1 MQRTKRSYL
10 NYFISCI
17 LIAAITITGI
27 SVPESRVKA
36 DTTNPIDTG
45 RGYEYSNG
53 KAIGKYLRFEKD
65 NIFVSENN
73 KTNDTNTLKII
84 ADEYNLTINDDFVRS
99 RVYGGE
105 EHEKASESLRYPEGY
120 LWLELDIY
128 VPDSNAYKGYRAE
141 QFYALTNKNFVIMDY
156 GKLIY
161 TGYIFEGVNTGT
173 YLTPYGSNQRFDY
186 WGYDE
191 AGCDITGYRK
201 DGYDAY
207 GYDKDGYN
215 KSGYDKDGYN
225 KEGYNL
231 QGYNRDGYDKDG
243 YNSLGYD
250 KDGYDKDGYNAYGY
264 DREGYDRNGYKDG
277 YDRDGYDSSGY
288 NRNGYNRDGYDK
300 YGYNKDGYDRHGY
313 DKDGRDSEGYDRNG
327 YGRDG
332 YNKEGYDKDGY
343 DKDGRTPNGY
353 DRDGYDKEGYDR
365 DGRDE
370 FGRDREGYDSSGYGR
385 DGYNKDGYD
394 WLGYDKNGNYNS
406 QRDIYK
412 DYYGQDGYNGYGYDK
427 DGYNRLGINKDGYN
441 KKGEKAKS
449 KVDTGEGFEYNITG
463 GGCGIKIKS
472 NLDEDEFGEIVSREY
487 NITYNKNDSKSLN
500 SAYTSVFKSFRYPE
514 GYTYKY
520 LKIDNTY
527 IYCLTNSSGKVYDYG
542 KIDVSDQSDISSVA
556 ANLPS
561 TPLGGK
567 KSYDYYGCSRDGYNK
582 NGLDYQG
589 FGRDGYNKKNR
600 NKNGY
605 DKKGYLY
612 TEEKTSS
619 ERAVPTDFTTIT
631 ESYKKKLRSEWE
643 DGYFY
648 DENGVYN
655 YDKIDD
661 FDYLKWYDDGR
672 LAGATERYY
681 DDGETVIDIGEME
694 FYKWGN
700 GIFNFNLPNKD
711 KIRKSYSGYT
721 DMLSIEK
728 QKVGYIKDK
737 KTELKEENC
746 IKSYTLYITPAKS
759 CRLYTGKYIKEKN
772 VKKFK
777 FLNKGKSYKIT
788 GSYKDVIVLAND
800 TGELERKFSYKLVPS
815 TKNVSNLKMSA
826 YKGKMI
832 SADKTSIK
840 VKAKSSVNDDIYLAN
855 INAEDIKVTSSNK
868 AIVKVSKKNKAGNI
882 YCTLKLTGGS
892 KKGKATVTI
901 KDKNS
906 GKKQKITVTN
916 SK

>member
-1 MQRTKRSYL
+1 MKKTKRRYL
-10 NYFISCI
+10 EYFISCI

-53 KAIGKYLRFEKD
+53 KAIGKYLRIE
-65 NIFVSENN
+65 EYN
-73 KTNDTNTLKII
+73 KTNDTDTLKII
-84 ADEYNLTINDDFVRS
+84 ADEYNLTINDNFRHSSVR
-99 RVYGGE
+99 GGQE
-105 EHEKASESLRYPEGY
+105 LGESLRYPEGY
-120 LWLELDIY
+120 LWLMLSIG
-128 VPDSNAYKGYRAE
+128 VPDSDSNTGYGGVT
-141 QFYALTNKNFVIMDY
+141 FYVLTDKNFVIMDY
-156 GKLIY
+156 GSSDKARD
-161 TGYIFEGVNTGT
+161 
-173 YLTPYGSNQRFDY
+173 TPYGSTQRFDY
-186 WGYDE
+186 WGYDID
-191 AGCDITGYRK
+191 GYDITGYNRN
-201 DGYDAY
+201 

-215 KSGYDKDGYN
+215 KEGYDSLGYNREGYNKDGYNKYGYDKDGYDSFGYDKEGYDRNGYNKYGYDRDGYNKDGYDKDRRDRDGYNKEGYDRDGYNRDGYDSSGYNREGYNKDGYGRNGYNKEGYNKDGYGRDGYNKEGYNRNGYNKDGYDKDGYDWIGYDKDGYN
-225 KEGYNL
+225 KEGYN
-231 QGYNRDGYDKDG
+231 
-243 YNSLGYD
+243 
-250 KDGYDKDGYNAYGY
+250 KDGYDKDGYK
-264 DREGYDRNGYKDG
+264 RNGYDKDG
-277 YDRDGYDSSGY
+277 YDRDGYD
-288 NRNGYNRDGYDK
+288 RD
-300 YGYNKDGYDRHGY
+300 
-313 DKDGRDSEGYDRNG
+313 
-327 YGRDG
+327 
-332 YNKEGYDKDGY
+332 
-343 DKDGRTPNGY
+343 
-353 DRDGYDKEGYDR
+353 
-365 DGRDE
+365 
-370 FGRDREGYDSSGYGR
+370 
-385 DGYNKDGYD
+385 
-394 WLGYDKNGNYNS
+394 GYDKNGNYN
-406 QRDIYK
+406 QYDKTK
-412 DYYGQDGYNGYGYDK
+412 DDYGKDGYNGYGYDK

-463 GGCGIKIKS
+463 GGCGI
-472 NLDEDEFGEIVSREY
+472 NVNNATGEFCEIVSREY

-500 SAYTSVFKSFRYPE
+500 DIYTSEMFKSIRYPE
-514 GYTYKY
+514 GYKYKY

-567 KSYDYYGCSRDGYNK
+567 EAYDYYGCSKDGYNK

>member
-1 MQRTKRSYL
+1 MKKTKRRYL
-10 NYFISCI
+10 EYFISCI

-53 KAIGKYLRFEKD
+53 KAIGKYFRIQEWSLTT
-65 NIFVSENN
+65 I
-73 KTNDTNTLKII
+73 DTDTLKII
-84 ADEYNLTINDDFVRS
+84 ADEYNLKTTVDLEYS
-99 RVYGGE
+99 SVYGGYE
-105 EHEKASESLRYPEGY
+105 YSSLDKGNTRESLRYPEGY
-120 LWLELDIY
+120 LWNEVYIKTGDSDIY
-128 VPDSNAYKGYRAE
+128 NDDNDFIGYNGSQR
-141 QFYALTNKNFVIMDY
+141 FYVITNKNYVVMDY
-156 GKLIY
+156 GRIITTRY
-161 TGYIFEGVNTGT
+161 SGFSY
-173 YLTPYGSNQRFDY
+173 YTPYGSSQTFNY
-186 WGYDE
+186 WGYDKN
-191 AGCDITGYRK
+191 GYDVTGYGE
-201 DGYDAY
+201 DGYDRDGY
-207 GYDKDGYN
+207 DRDGYDRDGYDKDGY
-215 KSGYDKDGYN
+215 DKDGYD
-225 KEGYNL
+225 
-231 QGYNRDGYDKDG
+231 RDGYDKDG
-243 YNSLGYD
+243 YNKDGYNSDGYKKDGYNKDGYDKDGYKKDGYNKDGYNRDGYD
-250 KDGYDKDGYNAYGY
+250 KDGYDKDGYNKDGY
-264 DREGYDRNGYKDG
+264 DKDGYKRNGYDKDGYKRNGYDKDG
-277 YDRDGYDSSGY
+277 YDRDGYD
-288 NRNGYNRDGYDK
+288 RDGC
-300 YGYNKDGYDRHGY
+300 
-313 DKDGRDSEGYDRNG
+313 
-327 YGRDG
+327 
-332 YNKEGYDKDGY
+332 
-343 DKDGRTPNGY
+343 
-353 DRDGYDKEGYDR
+353 
-365 DGRDE
+365 
-370 FGRDREGYDSSGYGR
+370 
-385 DGYNKDGYD
+385 
-394 WLGYDKNGNYNS
+394 DKNGNYN
-406 QRDIYK
+406 QYDKTK
-412 DYYGQDGYNGYGYDK
+412 DDYGKDGYNGYGYDK

-463 GGCGIKIKS
+463 GGCGI
-472 NLDEDEFGEIVSREY
+472 NVNNATGEFCEIVSREY

-500 SAYTSVFKSFRYPE
+500 DIYTSEMFKSIRYPE
-514 GYTYKY
+514 GYKYKY

-567 KSYDYYGCSRDGYNK
+567 EAYDYYGCSKDGYNK

-746 IKSYTLYITPAKS
+746 IKSYTLYIMPAKS

>member
-1 MQRTKRSYL
+1 MKKTKRRYL
-10 NYFISCI
+10 EYFISCI

-53 KAIGKYLRFEKD
+53 KAIGKYFRIQEWSLTT
-65 NIFVSENN
+65 I
-73 KTNDTNTLKII
+73 DTDTLKII
-84 ADEYNLTINDDFVRS
+84 ADEYNLKTTVDLEYS
-99 RVYGGE
+99 SVYGGYE
-105 EHEKASESLRYPEGY
+105 YSSLDKGNTRESLRYPEGY
-120 LWLELDIY
+120 LWNEVYIKTGDSDIY
-128 VPDSNAYKGYRAE
+128 NDDNDFIGYNGFQR
-141 QFYALTNKNFVIMDY
+141 FYVITNKNYVVMDY
-156 GKLIY
+156 GRIITTRY
-161 TGYIFEGVNTGT
+161 SGFSY
-173 YLTPYGSNQRFDY
+173 YTPYGSSQTFNY
-186 WGYDE
+186 WGYDKN
-191 AGCDITGYRK
+191 GYDVTGYGE
-201 DGYDAY
+201 DGYDRD
-207 GYDKDGYN
+207 GYDRDGY
-215 KSGYDKDGYN
+215 D
-225 KEGYNL
+225 
-231 QGYNRDGYDKDG
+231 RDGYDKDG
-243 YNSLGYD
+243 YNKDGYNSD
-250 KDGYDKDGYNAYGY
+250 GYKKDGYNKDGYDKDGYK
-264 DREGYDRNGYKDG
+264 RNGYDKDG
-277 YDRDGYDSSGY
+277 YDRDGYD
-288 NRNGYNRDGYDK
+288 RD
-300 YGYNKDGYDRHGY
+300 
-313 DKDGRDSEGYDRNG
+313 
-327 YGRDG
+327 
-332 YNKEGYDKDGY
+332 
-343 DKDGRTPNGY
+343 
-353 DRDGYDKEGYDR
+353 
-365 DGRDE
+365 
-370 FGRDREGYDSSGYGR
+370 
-385 DGYNKDGYD
+385 
-394 WLGYDKNGNYNS
+394 GYDKNGNYN
-406 QRDIYK
+406 QYDKTK
-412 DYYGQDGYNGYGYDK
+412 DDYGKDGYNGYGYDK

-463 GGCGIKIKS
+463 GGCGI
-472 NLDEDEFGEIVSREY
+472 NVNNATGEFCEIVSREY

-500 SAYTSVFKSFRYPE
+500 DIYTSEMFKSIRYPE
-514 GYTYKY
+514 GYKYKY

-567 KSYDYYGCSRDGYNK
+567 EAYDYYGCSKDGYNK